1 MRVFVTGASG
11 HVGSAVIPEF
21 LDAGHQVVGLARSDE
36 TAAIVEAA
44 GASVQRGTIDDLDIL
59 REASADAD
67 GVIHLA
73 FKHDWMRTGDF
84 ASAIAADLAATQAL
98 GETLAGTGKPLV
110 TTSGTGMLAM
120 NGISGRLGTEE
131 DVIAGGPRVD
141 AENYVIDLSERDVRS
156 SVVRLPPTVHSDLD
170 HHGFVPTL
178 IGIAREKGYAAYIGE
193 GDNRWCAGD
202 TRDAAHLYRL
212 ALESAPAGAR
222 LHAVADEGVP
232 FRQIEET
239 IGRMLELPVRSIS
252 EQEAEEYYGFLA
264 PFAGLD
270 IAASSAITRSLLG
283 WEPTRPGLIEDLE
296 LGHYFATVSA

>member
-21 LDAGHQVVGLARSDE
+21 LEAGHQVVGLARSDE
-36 TAAIVEAA
+36 AAATVEAA
-44 GASVQRGTIDDLDIL
+44 GASVRRGTIDDVDIL
-59 REASADAD
+59 REASVDAD
-67 GVIHLA
+67 GVVHLA

-84 ASAIAADLAATQAL
+84 ASAIAADLAATEAI
-98 GETLAGTGKPLV
+98 GETLAGTGKPFV

-141 AENYVIDLSERDVRS
+141 AENYVIALSERGVRS

-178 IGIAREKGYAAYIGE
+178 IGIAREKGYAAYIGA
-193 GDNRWCAGD
+193 GASRWCAGD

-212 ALESAPAGAR
+212 ALEAAPAGTR

-239 IGRMLELPVRSIS
+239 IARMLELPVRSIS

-264 PFAGLD
+264 RFAGLD

-283 WEPTRPGLIEDLE
+283 WEPSRPGLIEDLE
-296 LGHYFATVSA
+296 LGHYYAAVSA